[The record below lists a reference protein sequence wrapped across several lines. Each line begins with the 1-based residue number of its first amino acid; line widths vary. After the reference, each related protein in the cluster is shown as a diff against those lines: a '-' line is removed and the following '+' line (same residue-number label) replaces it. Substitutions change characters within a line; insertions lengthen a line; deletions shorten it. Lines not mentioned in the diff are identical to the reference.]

1 MAAEDILLEGSHG
14 CIAMWPSNR
23 GEVALAASLGDT
35 AVEYLLGEVA
45 AVLVFA
51 AGSDVSRGEMWVT
64 ESFCSN
70 GLATVLFGEGTRA
83 RRISCSHYIA
93 LELGGTC
100 YIFFSDHT
108 FLVYAFNFGGSIS
121 KRGDRMMMTTM
132 CHSIFRNVAEV
143 HSYEQ
148 MNSVY
153 VCAIAVQL

>member
-1 MAAEDILLEGSHG
+1 MAAEDILLESSHG

-70 GLATVLFGEGTRA
+70 GLATVLFGAGTRA

-100 YIFFSDHT
+100 YIFF
-108 FLVYAFNFGGSIS
+108 FLIIPSWFTLSIS
-121 KRGDRMMMTTM
+121 VDPSAREETG
-132 CHSIFRNVAEV
+132 
-143 HSYEQ
+143 
-148 MNSVY
+148 
-153 VCAIAVQL
+153 

>member
-1 MAAEDILLEGSHG
+1 MGDGELLLERSRH
-14 CIAMWPSNR
+14 CFVWSRNT
-23 GEVALAASLGDT
+23 SKKNQ
-35 AVEYLLGEVA
+35 LLT
-45 AVLVFA
+45 LHC
-51 AGSDVSRGEMWVT
+51 SRTWRYM
-64 ESFCSN
+64 
-70 GLATVLFGEGTRA
+70 L
-83 RRISCSHYIA
+83 
-93 LELGGTC
+93 